1 MITNYQNIYLIGIGG
16 IGMSALARWFNS
28 QGFVV
33 GGYDLTSSSLTAQ
46 LEAEGIE
53 IHYEDLGENIPEIFK
68 DSRTLVIYTP
78 AVPQSHGE
86 LTYFRSANYD
96 VRKRSEVL
104 GMLTRSFYTIAV
116 SGTHGKT
123 TTSSMVAHIL
133 KESGKNVFAFIGGIA
148 RNYESNL
155 LLGDSALGDAI
166 MVVEADEYD
175 RSFLQLYPNTAIIT
189 SMDADHLDIY
199 GDDSKVIDSFNAF
212 AAQVASDG
220 CIICREGLPLKNDNF
235 GRRMMSFGQG
245 NSSLQIANIRIRDGA
260 FEFDIEGAETAK
272 GFRIHLPGRHN
283 VYNAVAAFAAARE
296 AGVGVIDI
304 KKALHSFKG
313 VKRRFETIYSDESL
327 VYIDDYAHHPAEI
340 EATLSAARELYQGR
354 KITVVFQPHLF
365 SRTRDFMDEFAGSL
379 SIADEVLLLPIYPAR
394 ELPLEGITSEVLLEK
409 LAVESKSVIG
419 KDQLID
425 KIRVLETD
433 ILITMGAG
441 DIDRFVE
448 PIKKVVSHEKMV

>member
-53 IHYEDLGENIPEIFK
+53 IHYEDWGENIPEVFK
-68 DSRTLVIYTP
+68 NSRTLVIYTP
-78 AVPQSHGE
+78 AVPPSHGE
-86 LTYFRSANYD
+86 LTYFRSENYD
-96 VRKRSEVL
+96 VRKRAEVL
-104 GMLTRSFYTIAV
+104 GMLTRSYYTIAV

-175 RSFLQLYPNTAIIT
+175 RSFLQLYPNTAIVT

-199 GDDSKVIDSFNAF
+199 GDDSQIIESFNAF

-220 CIICREGLPLKNDNF
+220 CIICREGLPLKNDNS
-235 GRRMMSFGQG
+235 RCRLVSFGQG
-245 NSSLQIANIRIRDGA
+245 NGSLQIVNVRIKDGA
-260 FEFDIEGAETAK
+260 FEFDIEGAESAK
-272 GFRIHLPGRHN
+272 GFRIHLPGIHN

-296 AGVGVIDI
+296 AGVGVADI
-304 KKALHSFKG
+304 KRALHSFKG
-313 VKRRFETIYSDESL
+313 VKRRFETIYLDESL
-327 VYIDDYAHHPAEI
+327 IYIDDYAHHPAEI

-365 SRTRDFMDEFAGSL
+365 SRTRDFMNEFARSL
-379 SIADEVLLLPIYPAR
+379 SIADEVLLLPVYPAR

-409 LAVESKSVIG
+409 IAIENKSVVF
-419 KDQLID
+419 KDQLIE
-425 KIRVLETD
+425 KIRTLETD
-433 ILITMGAG
+433 VLITMGAG

-448 PIKKVVSHEKMV
+448 PIKNVVSHEKMV